1 MSASAKEVL
10 KKTLTAIESETV
22 PCERCNGYGYHH
34 GFGEHGHDP
43 DWCVVCGGAQVVPAH
58 DGEKAPEILLAALS
72 AAGFVIVPM
81 EPTGDARAV
90 LRYLRTQARNGT
102 LHPQVVIQNAD
113 KVLGKQDA

>member
-58 DGEKAPEILLAALS
+58 DGEKAPEILLTALS
-72 AAGFVIVPM
+72 AAGFVVVPM
-81 EPTGDARAV
+81 EPTEEMKQAAAENSKITDVYEADSVWRAM
-90 LRYLRTQARNGT
+90 LSAE
-102 LHPQVVIQNAD
+102 
-113 KVLGKQDA
+113 GKK

>member
-1 MSASAKEVL
+1 MSASAREVL

-58 DGEKAPEILLAALS
+58 DAEKTPEILLAALS
-72 AAGFVIVPM
+72 AAGLVIVPR
-81 EPTGDARAV
+81 EPTEEMVSALWNALENDIPHTVTFRAA
-90 LRYLRTQARNGT
+90 L
-102 LHPQVVIQNAD
+102 
-113 KVLGKQDA
+113 KVAISAAEGKK